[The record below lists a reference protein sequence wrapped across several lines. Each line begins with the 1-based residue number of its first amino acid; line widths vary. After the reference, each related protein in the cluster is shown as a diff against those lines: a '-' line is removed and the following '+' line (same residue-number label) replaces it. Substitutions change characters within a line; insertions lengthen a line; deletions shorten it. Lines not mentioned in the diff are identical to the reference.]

1 MDDDVHFLCFVLE
14 VAFFWE
20 IFKVALSF
28 CLCSL
33 ICYAWVFFGKFIEIP
48 ENTSALKAFF
58 FLKKYLIK

>member
-33 ICYAWVFFGKFIEIP
+33 ICYARVFFGKFIEIP

-58 FLKKYLIK
+58 

>member
-20 IFKVALSF
+20 IFKVTLSF
-28 CLCSL
+28 YLCSL
-33 ICYAWVFFGKFIEIP
+33 ICYARGFFGKLIEIP

>member
-33 ICYAWVFFGKFIEIP
+33 ICYARGFFGKFIEIP
-48 ENTSALKAFF
+48 QNASALKAFF
-58 FLKKYLIK
+58 FKKKYLIK